1 MPGLNTKIYVTS
13 NGSIKEQTTV
23 RDAISLGQGKAY
35 EVVKTLDC
43 FEELYAKF
51 MEEMFFDTDK
61 AAVNRHT
68 YNHTLE
74 SKIYYMNSDGS
85 MREETTVRDAISLGQ
100 GISYEVVKDMLMDQ

>member
-61 AAVNRHT
+61 AALHT

>member
-1 MPGLNTKIYVTS
+1 MPSLNTKIYVTS

-43 FEELYAKF
+43 FKELYAEF
-51 MEEMFFDTDK
+51 MEEMSFYTDK
-61 AAVNRHT
+61 VVVKRHT

-74 SKIYYMNSDGS
+74 SKIYVMTKDGI
-85 MREETTVRDAISLGQ
+85 REETTVRDAISLGQ

>member
-1 MPGLNTKIYVTS
+1 MPSLNTKIYVTR

-43 FEELYAKF
+43 FKELYADF
-51 MEEMFFDTDK
+51 MEEKYTDK
-61 AAVNRHT
+61 SEITLHT

-74 SKIYYMNSDGS
+74 SKIYVMNKDGI
-85 MREETTVRDAISLGQ
+85 REETTVRDAISLGQ